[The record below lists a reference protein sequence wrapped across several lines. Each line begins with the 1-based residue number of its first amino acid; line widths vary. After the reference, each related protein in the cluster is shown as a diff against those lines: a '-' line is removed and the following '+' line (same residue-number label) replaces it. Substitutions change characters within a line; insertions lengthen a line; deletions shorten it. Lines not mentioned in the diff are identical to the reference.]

1 VQTAS
6 LEEWLATLQHDF
18 AEQILPVTSTIA
30 EAWGRPDV
38 PTPLPAID
46 GLLLATAL
54 VHGLALVARE
64 AARLQ
69 RPGMQT
75 VDPWL
80 A

>member
-54 VHGLALVARE
+54 VHGLPSSRARPRDCSGP
-64 AARLQ
+64 AC
-69 RPGMQT
+69 RPSTRG
-75 VDPWL
+75 
-80 A
+80 